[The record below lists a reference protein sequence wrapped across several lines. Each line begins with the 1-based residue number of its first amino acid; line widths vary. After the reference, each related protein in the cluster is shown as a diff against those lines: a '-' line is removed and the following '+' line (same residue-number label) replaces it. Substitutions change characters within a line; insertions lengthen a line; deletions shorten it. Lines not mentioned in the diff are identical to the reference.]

1 MDDSIVTGFPAG
13 YESDSSTEDWYTEL
27 PPEKK
32 IVHFQNPE
40 KEEEEEVDNVLL
52 MKNAISEG
60 NVRAIERLLDKG
72 MDVET
77 NLGFDWTPLMFALIL
92 ADDKV
97 AQVLLERGANAN
109 FSKDNKTMLMVACTA
124 LAQENQI
131 ARCVALLLSRNADPN
146 ATDRFQ
152 VTCLMLAARDNHCK
166 VLNLLASNGAH
177 LNMQQANGYTALS
190 MAVHH
195 GRKEATLELLLLGAD
210 RTIGTKEG
218 KSPAQLALLLKRTEI
233 FRILSSSSC
242 IDPALPLAECLSAV
256 DNSDARPASFVES
269 VPKLTELELFLHG
282 LDLGYLT
289 DIINK
294 KDITWSHLLTMK
306 EEELVEIGITEPEDQ
321 QKVLSAMQQIQLDR
335 VDLDTIERLGVTDSG
350 SEELLNY
357 VSKLKQQ
364 CCCLT
369 ESIQDAIRRFPLQVS
384 KLVFTLDHKREAE
397 AMCGELMARTQ
408 DLQTEVNCLH
418 HLLRQ
423 MNDTPNFC
431 GRTVVPGDRKSPAL
445 VGVALVALGA
455 ALLFFWCRR

>member
-1 MDDSIVTGFPAG
+1 MDESKIGGFPAG
-13 YESDSSTEDWYTEL
+13 YESDSSNEDWYTER

-32 IVHFQNPE
+32 IVHFQNPDN
-40 KEEEEEVDNVLL
+40 EEAEEVDNVFL

-72 MDVET
+72 MDVES
-77 NLGFDWTPLMFALIL
+77 NLGFDWTPLIFALIL

-97 AQVLLERGANAN
+97 AQVLLDRGANAN

-124 LAQENQI
+124 LAEENQI

-146 ATDRFQ
+146 VTDRFQ

-166 VLNLLASNGAH
+166 VINLLASHGAD

-190 MAVHH
+190 MAVLH
-195 GRKEATLELLLLGAD
+195 GREEAALKLLQLGAD
-210 RTIGTKEG
+210 RTIETKEG
-218 KSPAQLALLLKRTEI
+218 KSPAQLALLHKRTEI
-233 FRILSSSSC
+233 YRILSSSTS
-242 IDPALPLAECLSAV
+242 IDPALPLAECFSAV
-256 DNSDARPASFVES
+256 DNADARPASFVES
-269 VPKLTELELFLHG
+269 VPKTELELFLHG
-282 LDLGYLT
+282 LDLEYLT

-306 EEELVEIGITEPEDQ
+306 EEELVKIGITEPEDQ
-321 QKVLSAMQQIQLDR
+321 QKVLSAGQKIQLDR

-357 VSKLKQQ
+357 LIKLKQQ

-369 ESIQDAIRRFPLQVS
+369 ESMQDVIRHFPLQVS
-384 KLVFTLDHKREAE
+384 KLVFTLDHKRKAE
-397 AMCGELMARTQ
+397 SVCDELMAHTQ

-418 HLLRQ
+418 RLLCQ

-431 GRTVVPGDRKSPAL
+431 GLPVAPGDRKAAPLA
-445 VGVALVALGA
+445 GVAAVALGA
-455 ALLFFWCRR
+455 ALFFFLCRR